1 MHFTPGDN
9 VTLTAHMSVEWHSLP
24 CKVTILLSRWKVW
37 IRDVHLCNFFHILTA
52 KSKKYGSLEMYF
64 GKGEHV
70 WFFSLHSILRGNIVT
85 LAVYT
90 NDCDAV
96 FIELIITVLHAI
108 IWDFI
113 NTFSEKRKGRWR
125 GESIRVQKIKRWIC
139 EWKNLAYSV
148 F

>member
-1 MHFTPGDN
+1 MYSG
-9 VTLTAHMSVEWHSLP
+9 
-24 CKVTILLSRWKVW
+24 
-37 IRDVHLCNFFHILTA
+37 
-52 KSKKYGSLEMYF
+52 KS
-64 GKGEHV
+64 EHV

-125 GESIRVQKIKRWIC
+125 GESIRVQKIKR
-139 EWKNLAYSV
+139 
-148 F
+148 